1 MSWHLP
7 SLTAL
12 RIFEAAA
19 RHLSFTKAA
28 DELHITQSAVSRQ
41 IRLMEE
47 YLGLLLF
54 QRVKQRLTLT
64 DAGQTYVQDIR
75 AGLCQLHTATVNM
88 LAHQGK
94 SGALNIGTAPAFCT
108 KWLIPR
114 LGRFTRAHPNVVIN
128 LSTRDLPF
136 DLDREGFDAAF
147 HYGANDWPG
156 VLSDALVGHELVIVG
171 SPRYLAEHARL
182 RKPADL
188 VDHVLLQHTRRPNKW
203 RDWLEEK
210 GATKVNGWAGPRFEH
225 FYMVTQAAIA
235 HLGVALVP
243 RLLVEDDLAAG
254 RLVVA
259 LDEPY
264 TSAEGYC
271 LVYSASKRND
281 PRLELFRRW
290 LLAEAA
296 RSGESSEPEA
306 TVPAARAATGPR
318 RADNAAD
325 RASGSCAPA
334 RTPTDRAPADSRPS
348 AAGAAA

>member
-12 RIFEAAA
+12 RTFEAAA

-64 DAGQTYVQDIR
+64 EAGQRYVQDIR
-75 AGLCQLHTATVNM
+75 SALEQMQTATVNL

-94 SGALNIGTAPAFCT
+94 GGALNIATAPAFCT

-114 LGRFTRAHPNVVIN
+114 LGRFTSAHPNVVIN

-156 VLSDALVGHELVIVG
+156 VLSDPLVGYELVVVG
-171 SPRYLAEHARL
+171 SPRYLAEHPPL
-182 RKPADL
+182 RQPADL
-188 VDHVLLQHTRRPNKW
+188 AEHVLLQHTRRPNKW
-203 RDWLEEK
+203 REWLEEK
-210 GATKVNGWAGPRFEH
+210 GVTQVNGWAGPRFEH

-254 RLVVA
+254 RLVIG

-271 LVYSASKRND
+271 LVYCASKRND

-290 LLAEAA
+290 LLAEAGRTGA
-296 RSGESSEPEA
+296 HA
-306 TVPAARAATGPR
+306 TAAAT
-318 RADNAAD
+318 
-325 RASGSCAPA
+325 
-334 RTPTDRAPADSRPS
+334 
-348 AAGAAA
+348 AAG

>member
-1 MSWHLP
+1 MSPHLP
-7 SLTAL
+7 SLAAL
-12 RIFEAAA
+12 RTFEAAA

-64 DAGQTYVQDIR
+64 EAGRCYVRDIR
-75 AGLCQLHTATVNM
+75 AGLDLMQTATVNL
-88 LAHQGK
+88 LAHQGQG
-94 SGALNIGTAPAFCT
+94 GALNIGTAPAFCT

-114 LGRFTRAHPNVVIN
+114 LGRFTSAHPHVVIN

-156 VLSDALVGHELVIVG
+156 VLSDSLVGHELVVVC
-171 SPRYLAEHARL
+171 SSKYLAEHAPL
-182 RKPADL
+182 RTPGDL
-188 VDHVLLQHTRRPNKW
+188 ADHVLLQHTRRAYKW
-203 RDWLEEK
+203 REWLEDK
-210 GATKVNGWAGPRFEH
+210 KATHVNGWAGPRFEH

-243 RLLVEDDLAAG
+243 RLLVEEDLAAG
-254 RLVVA
+254 RLVIA

-264 TSAEGYC
+264 TSTESYC

-296 RSGESSEPEA
+296 RSHEG
-306 TVPAARAATGPR
+306 V
-318 RADNAAD
+318 
-325 RASGSCAPA
+325 
-334 RTPTDRAPADSRPS
+334 
-348 AAGAAA
+348 